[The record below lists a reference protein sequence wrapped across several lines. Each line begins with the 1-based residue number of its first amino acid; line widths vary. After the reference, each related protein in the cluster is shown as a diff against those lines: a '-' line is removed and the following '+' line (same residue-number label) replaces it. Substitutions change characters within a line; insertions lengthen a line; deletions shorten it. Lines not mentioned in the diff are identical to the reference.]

1 VTPELSVEREPATFT
16 ITREEPGDSWNEFVH
31 RAPDGCYTQL
41 SGWRTVLND
50 ALGHETVHLVA
61 RGRDNIVAG
70 ALSMAWV
77 RSPIVGRYLVSM
89 PFLDNGG
96 PIGDDDARSELAL
109 AAAEEARR
117 GNADLLE
124 LRTRRAC
131 RALSM
136 SNRKLTVCLQ
146 LSASSDAQ
154 WQRFPSKL
162 RSQIKRPRD
171 AGFTTKFG
179 AAERHPFYEIYA
191 RHMRDLG
198 SPALG
203 KRLFDR
209 LADVFPNLVEFAVVY
224 DPAGRP
230 VSGGCGF
237 KWRDKFDL
245 VWAASLRSANKSSP
259 NMLLYWSFMERCIA
273 QGHMTF
279 DFGRCTSGSGTHRFK
294 RQWGGEDVALPWTQ
308 WSSRGVTAP
317 PTAARPHYA
326 AAAAIWRR
334 LPPMITRACGPSLAR
349 LIP

>member
-1 VTPELSVEREPATFT
+1 VTHDLTVDRGPATFD
-16 ITREEPGDSWNEFVH
+16 ISREEPGDAWDDFVH
-31 RAPDGCYTQL
+31 GAHDGCYTQL

-50 ALGHETVHLVA
+50 ALGHETVHLAA
-61 RGRDNIVAG
+61 RRRDNAVVG

-77 RSPIVGRYLVSM
+77 RSAVVGRYLVSM

-96 PIGDDDARSELAL
+96 PIGDDDARAAL
-109 AAAEEARR
+109 ANAAASEAER
-117 GNADLLE
+117 GRADLLE

-131 RALSM
+131 RALATSH
-136 SNRKLTVCLQ
+136 RKLTVCLQ
-146 LSASSDAQ
+146 LATSSDAQ

-162 RSQIKRPRD
+162 RNQIKRPRS

-179 AAERHPFYEIYA
+179 ANERGAFYEIYA

-203 KRLFDR
+203 KRLFDG
-209 LADVFPNLVEFAVVY
+209 LANVLPNIVEFAVVY
-224 DPAGRP
+224 DAAGRP

-245 VWAASLRSANKSSP
+245 VWAASLRSANPSSP
-259 NMLLYWSFMERCIA
+259 NMLLYWSLMERCIE
-273 QGHMTF
+273 QGHTTF
-279 DFGRCTSGSGTHRFK
+279 DFGRCSPGSGTHRFK
-294 RQWGGEDVALPWTQ
+294 LQWGGEDVALPWTQ

-334 LPPMITRACGPSLAR
+334 LPPVITRACGPSLAR